1 MVSGRGARSRF
12 VGGAA
17 ISDEEEG
24 PGVADGAVDTEEV
37 EPGRVMVGQERLA
50 AVALRLFS
58 MVKADEFEP
67 RQECCEGM

>member
-24 PGVADGAVDTEEV
+24 PGVANGAVDTEEV
-37 EPGRVMVGQERLA
+37 EPGRVMVGQERLHGRGRI
-50 AVALRLFS
+50 ALVLHGES
-58 MVKADEFEP
+58 
-67 RQECCEGM
+67 G